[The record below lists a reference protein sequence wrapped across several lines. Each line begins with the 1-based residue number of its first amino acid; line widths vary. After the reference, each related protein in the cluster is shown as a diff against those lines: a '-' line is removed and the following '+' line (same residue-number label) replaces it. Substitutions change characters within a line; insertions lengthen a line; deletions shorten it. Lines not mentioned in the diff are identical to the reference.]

1 MIEKALP
8 VQIVLKEG
16 PVIIRSL
23 NGAQVNAA
31 YDLWNDIIASEFFPP
46 NTDSAFY
53 ILSLAKPVS
62 QPAEV
67 RKVEAELIKALEL
80 LATVWPFSG
89 GSFMI
94 LETRKVTQ
102 TPRHESNAK
111 EIETELLARQ
121 GLRHVKSS
129 FTAGYEILATYLQPP
144 LATAVHLAKAMLND
158 PPLGKLL
165 EYHQRAWVEYYSR
178 QRTDR
183 SSWFIH
189 LYKIRDLLAK
199 VYGGEVQTRS
209 RLGISKDGWSFF
221 GAILNNNDLRH
232 AEISGIAPTVARQ
245 DVDRLYRLARDWI
258 RTHLVNQGLLVVS
271 V

>member
-1 MIEKALP
+1 MTENVLP

-16 PVIIRSL
+16 PIIIRSL

-31 YDLWNDIIASEFFPP
+31 YDLWNNIIASEFFPP

-62 QPAEV
+62 QAAEV
-67 RKVEAELIKALEL
+67 RKVEVELIKALEL
-80 LATVWPFSG
+80 LATTWPFSG

-94 LETRKVTQ
+94 PETHEVTQ
-102 TPRHESNAK
+102 IPRHESNAK
-111 EIETELLARQ
+111 EIETELLARE
-121 GLRHVKSS
+121 GLRHVESS
-129 FTAGYEILATYLQPP
+129 FTANYGVIATYLQPP
-144 LATAVHLAKAMLND
+144 LATASNLAKAILND

-178 QRTDR
+178 RRTDR

-189 LYKIRDLLAK
+189 LYKIRDFLAK
-199 VYGGEVQTRS
+199 VYGGEVQTQS
-209 RLGISKDGWSFF
+209 RLGISKDDWSFF
-221 GAILNNNDLRH
+221 GTILNNNDLRH
-232 AEISGIAPTVARQ
+232 AEISGTAPSVAHQ

-258 RTHLVNQGLLVVS
+258 RTHLVNQRLPVVS